1 LDAQHGWLLDSPI
14 NSTQPDQPSTLW
26 ATTDAGVT
34 WREVWRLDP
43 RNPEFS
49 GGLGEG
55 IHAGLSFRDPMTGWL
70 VLRTTQQ
77 SRLYRTDDGGRS
89 WRLVSLPL
97 SALLLNAVAI
107 TPEGAAIVIA
117 SNGYGSHA
125 MAITSR
131 DGGDHWES
139 PRQLPDDLGGIPFR
153 FAFID
158 HDHWFYANGDR
169 VFITNDAGQSW
180 TSLKP
185 SVPPG
190 HRLGTE
196 VRFADRF
203 HGWANAGDSMLRSED
218 GGRSWRLVRA
228 P

>member
-1 LDAQHGWLLDSPI
+1 MIGWL
-14 NSTQPDQPSTLW
+14 
-26 ATTDAGVT
+26 AV
-34 WREVWRLDP
+34 
-43 RNPEFS
+43 
-49 GGLGEG
+49 
-55 IHAGLSFRDPMTGWL
+55 
-70 VLRTTQQ
+70 RTTQQ
-77 SRLYRTDDGGRS
+77 SRLYRTDDGGRN

-97 SALLLNAVAI
+97 SALLLSGVA
-107 TPEGAAIVIA
+107 TTSDGAAIVIA

-153 FAFID
+153 FAFVD
-158 HDHWFYANGDR
+158 HDHWLYANGNR
-169 VFITNDAGQSW
+169 VFITSDAGQAW
-180 TSLKP
+180 TSFTP
-185 SVPPG
+185 AVPTG

-218 GGRSWRLVRA
+218 GGHTWTLVR
-228 P
+228 PP